1 MKRVKT
7 DVKPPP
13 ATHIRAN
20 NAASQKAR
28 TEVKRR
34 HVKTNGKDHRKASY
48 NTVCDTLCVPN
59 DPQTSVNTDSDLY
72 VRPTLVTPFSGP
84 ETLRYAVRKKIL

>member
-1 MKRVKT
+1 MKRVKSG

-20 NAASQKAR
+20 NASIKAR

-34 HVKTNGKDHRKASY
+34 QIKTNGKDHRKAFNLFLIELEY
-48 NTVCDTLCVPN
+48 NIMAC
-59 DPQTSVNTDSDLY
+59 Y
-72 VRPTLVTPFSGP
+72 V
-84 ETLRYAVRKKIL
+84 